1 MVDKKLSYDIG
12 LNNFIYHNM
21 AIVLP
26 FMERHEVDTLGITSR
41 NDKNNKIDQ
50 IFYINNFI
58 IIILFHVY
66 SLHVKVYDF
75 NYSLKL
81 LLFFQTCVLDENVQ
95 GIK

>member
-58 IIILFHVY
+58 SCLFIACQ
-66 SLHVKVYDF
+66 SIWF
-75 NYSLKL
+75 
-81 LLFFQTCVLDENVQ
+81 
-95 GIK
+95 